1 MQYILKI
8 GANYYYNR
16 RPPEYVADYDKRK
29 IVRVA
34 LKTDSKRAALRK
46 AIMINDQTEAYWQ
59 SLITNKQQHSDSAFR
74 KTVRIARQM
83 GFSYQPMSVVAGLP
97 DHELIKR
104 ILVLEDASPKQ
115 VEAVLGGR
123 PESQITIKQA
133 LSKFWDIAKD
143 RTINKTENQYRK
155 WKNPRIKAVENF
167 ISLVGNKEL
176 IQINK
181 DDILVFRDWWIE
193 RIQKENKNP
202 SSANKDF
209 IHLKDVLRTI
219 SEYERIDLDIDY
231 LFKKIMFETR
241 FKQARLPFT
250 SEQIISILQS
260 EKLQNINEEA
270 RWFLHVAAET
280 GARPSEIVGLLP
292 EDIKLDAEI
301 PHISITDRKERPL
314 KTPHSQRDIPLIGYA
329 LDAFKAMPNGFSRYR
344 DKSDQLSATV
354 NKFLRENGLFPSERH
369 SVYSFR
375 HSFQD
380 RILSV
385 NAPDRVQAELMGH
398 KFHRPKYGDGATL
411 RLKLEW
417 QNKICLK

>member
-46 AIMINDQTEAYWQ
+46 AVMINDQTEAYWQ
-59 SLITNKQQHSDSAFR
+59 SLIANRQQHSDSAFR

-167 ISLVGNKEL
+167 VSLVGNKEL

-231 LFKKIMFETR
+231 LFKKIMLETR

-292 EDIKLDAEI
+292 EDIKLESEI

-398 KFHRPKYGDGATL
+398 KFYRPKYGDGATL

-417 QNKICLK
+417 LNKICLK

>member
-344 DKSDQLSATV
+344 DKSDQLSAT
-354 NKFLRENGLFPSERH
+354 
-369 SVYSFR
+369 
-375 HSFQD
+375 
-380 RILSV
+380 
-385 NAPDRVQAELMGH
+385 
-398 KFHRPKYGDGATL
+398 
-411 RLKLEW
+411 
-417 QNKICLK
+417 